1 MSKNC
6 PILQS
11 CHRWTGNIQG
21 VFNITQDR
29 VESYLSTSSVTDIR
43 VGDSYTET
51 LRHLAGSAMDPAEGE
66 EIWQTLEREK
76 ILAGMTLGKWIIT

>member
-1 MSKNC
+1 M
-6 PILQS
+6 
-11 CHRWTGNIQG
+11 
-21 VFNITQDR
+21 
-29 VESYLSTSSVTDIR
+29 STSSVTDIR

-76 ILAGMTLGKWIIT
+76 ILAEYDAGKVDYHIECAKRTTENLIGKAQISAPV